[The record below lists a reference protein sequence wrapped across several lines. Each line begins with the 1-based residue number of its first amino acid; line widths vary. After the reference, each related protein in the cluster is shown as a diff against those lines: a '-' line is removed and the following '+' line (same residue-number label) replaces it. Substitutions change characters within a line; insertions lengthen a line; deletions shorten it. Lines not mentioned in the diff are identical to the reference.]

1 VRQRHARQGA
11 DRLRQGAPGTLRC
24 KTCGAVA
31 FTEGGLG
38 SEAWSTRAQ
47 DSERPRK
54 TAAGPAFTLPIF
66 TWQNQRAFQ
75 KQDCIFVGKKRVLGK
90 AKKGI
95 RDQRYFKSVGLGIK
109 TPRAAIDGTYVD
121 RKCPWTG
128 NVNIRGKLITGV
140 IKTTKM
146 KNTVIIRKDYLHYI
160 KKYNRF
166 EKRHK
171 NTPVHVSP
179 AFRVKAGDE
188 IMAGQCRPLS
198 KTVRFNMLKV
208 IRSSGGNKKGFFGM

>member
-1 VRQRHARQGA
+1 MGV
-11 DRLRQGAPGTLRC
+11 
-24 KTCGAVA
+24 
-31 FTEGGLG
+31 E
-38 SEAWSTRAQ
+38 
-47 DSERPRK
+47 
-54 TAAGPAFTLPIF
+54 
-66 TWQNQRAFQ
+66 QNQRAFQ

-95 RDQRYFKSVGLGIK
+95 RESRYFKSVGLGIK
-109 TPRAAIDGTYVD
+109 TP
-121 RKCPWTG
+121 
-128 NVNIRGKLITGV
+128 
-140 IKTTKM
+140 KM

-160 KKYNRF
+160 TKYNRF

-208 IRSSGGNKKGFFGM
+208 IRSSGG